1 MGSFLFYSAAVGFSL
16 GIFTRSFFEY
26 GSAEI
31 IWIGLIGVV
40 LGLIGSR
47 KNSVFAPFLVC
58 LSIFLIFFSCGLLR
72 MEIAMQSEVDQALEL
87 QLDHKVLIEGEIVRE
102 PDIREST
109 QQLYVKVDEELI
121 LVTTGKYEEVAY
133 GDVISFEGTLK
144 KPEAFETDLGRTFN
158 YKGYLQARGVN
169 YVVSFAKIKVLNAGK
184 GNFAVSKLLAFK
196 HGFVS
201 RIELVIPQ
209 PQVGLAEGLLLGI
222 KKALGEDLENA
233 FRTTGI
239 MHIVVLSGYNIMI
252 VVTFVMYVLA
262 LMLPLRARI
271 LFGGITIVLFACLVG
286 LSATVIRASGMA
298 VLILIA
304 KATGRTY
311 AVMRALVFTG
321 IVMLLLNP
329 YLLAFDVGFQ
339 LSFIATLGLILV
351 SPHLEKYLN
360 FMPTKIG
367 LREFLTATVA
377 TQIFVSPILLYQM
390 GQFSVVAVIVNVLVL
405 PMVPVAMLLTFI
417 TGMVGFISTALSFP
431 IGFLAHLSLS
441 YILFIAETFA
451 KLPFAS
457 FTVPAFPFYV
467 VVLSYIFLGGVLW
480 YLYTRKN
487 VVQDSLARWII
498 VEEETITKS

>member
-1 MGSFLFYSAAVGFSL
+1 
-16 GIFTRSFFEY
+16 
-26 GSAEI
+26 
-31 IWIGLIGVV
+31 
-40 LGLIGSR
+40 
-47 KNSVFAPFLVC
+47 
-58 LSIFLIFFSCGLLR
+58 
-72 MEIAMQSEVDQALEL
+72 MEIATWSEVNVSHEA
-87 QLDHKVLIEGEIVRE
+87 QLNEKVLFEGEVIRE

-109 QQLYVKVDEELI
+109 QQLFVKVEDEIL
-121 LVTTGKYEEVAY
+121 LVTTGKYEEISY

-144 KPEAFETDLGRTFN
+144 KPEAFETDLGRIFN

-169 YVVSFAKIKVLNAGK
+169 YVVSFAQVKVLDSGK
-184 GNFAVSKLLAFK
+184 GNFVVSKLLLFK
-196 HGFVS
+196 HAFVS
-201 RIELVIPQ
+201 RIEMVIPQ

-222 KKALGEDLENA
+222 KKALGEDLESA
-233 FRTTGI
+233 FRVTGI

-252 VVTFVMYVLA
+252 VVTFVMYILA
-262 LMLPLRARI
+262 LALPLRARL

-286 LSATVIRASGMA
+286 LSSTVVRASGMA

-304 KATGRTY
+304 KATGKTY
-311 AVMRALVFTG
+311 AVMRALIFTG

-367 LREFLTATVA
+367 LREFLTATIA

-417 TGMVGFISTALSFP
+417 TGMVGFISTTLSFP
-431 IGFLAHLSLS
+431 IGFLAHISLS
-441 YILFIAETFA
+441 YILFVAESFA
-451 KLPFAS
+451 KLPLAS
-457 FTVPAFPFYV
+457 FAVPAFPFYIV
-467 VVLSYIFLGGVLW
+467 VFSYLFLGAMLW
-480 YLYTRKN
+480 YVYTRKN
-487 VVQDSLARWII
+487 TVKDTFSKWTI
-498 VEEETITKS
+498 VEEQSITKKKIKTN